1 MLIASESHRRRPRRS
16 DGSSFPPTAKR
27 SPIAAAFAQLIPNVF
42 LAETLKSRTERLSR
56 LHRVIVVPFGLPS
69 DLGAISK
76 MQEEAVAEAVKEEQK
91 EDGRGKEEETSRRAL
106 EASQFFSGIY

>member
-1 MLIASESHRRRPRRS
+1 MFIASESHRRTQTKRRLLVS
-16 DGSSFPPTAKR
+16 ADSQA
-27 SPIAAAFAQLIPNVF
+27 IAAAFAQLIPNVF

-56 LHRVIVVPFGLPS
+56 LHRVIVVPFGFPS